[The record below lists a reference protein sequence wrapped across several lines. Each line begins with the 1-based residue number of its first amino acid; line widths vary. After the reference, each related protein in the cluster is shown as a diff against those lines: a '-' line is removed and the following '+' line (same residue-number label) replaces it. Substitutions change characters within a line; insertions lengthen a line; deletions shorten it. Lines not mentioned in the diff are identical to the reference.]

1 MGSNRKAEV
10 FSMTGVSAVD
20 NRLQYLMWVLTGI
33 LVLFYGVQRIVCFDI
48 WWHLKTGEWILHN
61 HSIPHTDPF
70 SYTFA
75 GHDWLDFEWLFQV
88 IIYPIYSTLG
98 PSGLIVFKTLVIAVL
113 VFFLYKN
120 IHLLSGGKGWI
131 VAFFLVVGLN
141 VMSQRFMVRPQIVF
155 LLLLCL
161 YFYIL
166 NLYSIKGKNYLYLLP
181 ILQILWV
188 NIHGSFLLGIELI
201 LIYISSYFISLV
213 WSQRNDLKPVFK
225 DQKLRALMISTLSVI
240 LVSFA
245 SPYGYRIFTLPF
257 VMAADQESMKYIVE
271 WFSFA
276 PTSLLIFLPN
286 FTLWFKGLF
295 IIGVFSFFLRI
306 ENLKK
311 IEHVLIFTLFSYM
324 AFSSLRFFGA
334 WGVVMCPIIA
344 FNIAQFFSSAVYKK
358 KMIQYIRWVPAVI
371 VIFLSF
377 YVLWSSGEYRRI
389 GFGLAKEH
397 YPSGTVKFIA
407 DHGLEGN
414 IFNYYDYG
422 GYLIWH
428 LYPQLKVFIDGRTP
442 TIYDKDF
449 FWAFR
454 QGLYQNENTW
464 KRLIEEYSIDMVL
477 IKDDR
482 MQEYMMFIKRLDDD
496 PDWSLVAFDEVSLL
510 FLKDIPKFRSTIK
523 EYGYKFF
530 RPADFNMN
538 YVKEQK
544 GNKEFLTKLIKELEE
559 AKDKGNGSSLY
570 INYALGSVCLFWDDT
585 EHVEKALHL
594 FQKILEKEPRSSVG
608 LYKLG
613 ITLLRLKRY
622 EEAIKALKKVIDIN
636 PSFPDSYYQL
646 GIAYYRRGEHR
657 LALKYL
663 EKYKGFKEDE
673 MEVEAYEYLGLAYL
687 KTFQSQKAISCFL
700 REYYLS
706 EPSFAIY
713 QNLAIAYFGLRK
725 YDKASKYF
733 QEALS
738 LRPNDIKLLYDL
750 GISYENL
757 KETERAA
764 AIFKKLT
771 HLPPQTEEERELIEK
786 ARLKLEQ

>member
-1 MGSNRKAEV
+1 M
-10 FSMTGVSAVD
+10 MGVSAVD
-20 NRLQYLMWVLTGI
+20 NRLKYLVWVLTGI
-33 LVLFYGVQRIVCFDI
+33 LVLFYGVQRIMCFDI

-61 HSIPHTDPF
+61 RNIPYEDFF

-75 GHDWLDFEWLFQV
+75 GHDWIDFEWLFQV
-88 IIYPIYSTLG
+88 IVYPIYSTLG
-98 PSGLIVFKTLVIAVL
+98 PSGLIIFKALIIATL

-120 IHLLSGGKGWI
+120 IHLLGGGKGWI
-131 VAFFLVVGLN
+131 VAFFLVLGLN
-141 VMSQRFMVRPQIVF
+141 VMSQRFAVRPQIVF
-155 LLLLCL
+155 LLFLCL
-161 YFYIL
+161 YLYIL
-166 NLYSIKGKNYLYLLP
+166 NLYFIKGKSYLYLLP

-188 NIHGSFLLGIELI
+188 NIHGSFLLGIGLI
-201 LIYISSYFISLV
+201 LIYTSSYFVSLV

-225 DQKLRALMISTLSVI
+225 DQKLRALIISTVLVI

-245 SPYGYRIFTLPF
+245 NPYGYKIFTLPF
-257 VMAADQESMKYIVE
+257 VTAADQETTRYISE
-271 WFSFA
+271 WFPFA
-276 PTSLLIFLPN
+276 PSSLLIFLPN

-295 IIGVFSFFLRI
+295 IIGVLSFFLRL

-311 IEHVLIFTLFSYM
+311 IEHVLIFILFSYM
-324 AFSSLRFFGA
+324 AFSSWRFFAAG
-334 WGVVMCPIIA
+334 GVVMCPIIA
-344 FNIAQFFSSAVYKK
+344 FNIAQFFSSAVSKK
-358 KMIQYIRWVPAVI
+358 KMLQYIKWVPTIAI
-371 VIFLSF
+371 IFMSF
-377 YVLWSSGEYRRI
+377 YVFWFSGEYRRI
-389 GFGLAKEH
+389 GFGLTKEH
-397 YPSGTVKFIA
+397 YPSGTIKFIA

-414 IFNYYDYG
+414 IFNTYEYG

-449 FWAFR
+449 FWSYR
-454 QGLYQNENTW
+454 QGLYHNEITW
-464 KRLIEEYSIDMVL
+464 KRLIEEYGIDMVL

-482 MQEYMMFIKRLDDD
+482 KKEYMMFIQRLDDD

-530 RPADFNMN
+530 RPADFGMD

-559 AKDKGNGSSLY
+559 AKDKGNCSSWY
-570 INYALGSVCLFWDDT
+570 TNYALGSVYLFWDDT

-594 FQKILEKEPRSSVG
+594 FQKILKEKPRSSLG
-608 LYKLG
+608 LHKLG
-613 ITLLRLKRY
+613 ITLLKLKRY
-622 EEAIKALKKVIDIN
+622 EEASKALQKVIDIT

-646 GIAYYRRGEHR
+646 GIAYYRRGEYR

-663 EKYKGFKEDE
+663 EKYKGFKGDE
-673 MEVEAYEYLGLAYL
+673 MEVAAYEYLGLAYL
-687 KTFQSQKAISCFL
+687 KTFQLQKAISCFL
-700 REYYLS
+700 REHYLS
-706 EPSFAIY
+706 TPSFAIY
-713 QNLAIAYFGLRK
+713 QNLGIAYFGLRK

-757 KETERAA
+757 KETEMAS

-771 HLPPQTEEERELIEK
+771 HLPTQTEEERELLEK
-786 ARLKLEQ
+786 ARMKLEK